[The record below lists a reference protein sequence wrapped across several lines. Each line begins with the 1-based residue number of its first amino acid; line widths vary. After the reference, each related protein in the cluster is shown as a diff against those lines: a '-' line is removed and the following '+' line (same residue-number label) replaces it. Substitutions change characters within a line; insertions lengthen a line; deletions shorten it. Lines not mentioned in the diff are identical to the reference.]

1 MHTIIQVIF
10 AVYDRI
16 EVVKTRLQ
24 SHERTERVAQA
35 FGQQQLACVVTG
47 TIRSDSNQLVNTVS
61 CVVICFESF
70 SYSSTTTTTAT
81 TTYWLIWFDRL
92 SCSFVAFN
100 PKTNQS
106 RLTTVLAGA
115 NWFAN
120 DCTELSNAF
129 NSSIHRCR
137 NASFGCHSGVMLSWS
152 SSTYLTSC
160 GIAMLSVSLW
170 VVVILCLNHYTL
182 PFTRVAIASSLV
194 CCFSQLF
201 GFLVDGRVTR
211 VHAQQRIVCVRYYH
225 ALLWFVNNRFALL
238 FSNSLD
244 LIVITLYWLWHH
256 R

>member
-170 VVVILCLNHYTL
+170 VVVILCLNHYT
-182 PFTRVAIASSLV
+182 F
-194 CCFSQLF
+194 
-201 GFLVDGRVTR
+201 
-211 VHAQQRIVCVRYYH
+211 
-225 ALLWFVNNRFALL
+225 
-238 FSNSLD
+238 
-244 LIVITLYWLWHH
+244 TLYACSDRKLSCILLLSTFRFLGRWQSHTRTRSATHCL
-256 R
+256 RAVLSCSFVIC